1 MADNE
6 MTEHVSTSKMERFCA
21 RALEDAE
28 LTTVAR
34 HIANCSDCGP
44 QFVTTLGRQEGTTS
58 LSFTLAPEF
67 WIRHEHIDYE
77 RLVELSD
84 KKLDSTDREL
94 IDLHLKVC
102 PTCREDVAG
111 FLAFREQIAPELQ
124 VSYPPVGLEP
134 ARKTFSGAN
143 SWRGLAWKPI
153 YVAAVVVIGI
163 ALVIGSALFLKRRA
177 DNFQAKQTPIPKD
190 NIGTSSQT
198 PTPENRAANSPSPPA
213 MPNET
218 PVENPNSSAPIIALN
233 DRAAIVT
240 VDKNGRVFGL
250 DDVPPRVRYEIAR
263 ALLSEGIER
272 PSILRDLAGENSA
285 LRGNNTEQLFKLI
298 SPTRAVLVSDQPRFK
313 WEGVSRAST
322 YRVYVNDSSG
332 HEVARSE
339 ELSPQRTEWSVSKP
353 LKRGEIYAWTVVAVV
368 DGKEIVSPGPSSPEM
383 KFQVL
388 STSSLQ
394 QLNKL
399 KKTRSH
405 LALGVFYAQKGM
417 NAEAEREFQIL
428 VRDNPRSQHANKL
441 LRQIQSWQR
450 P

>member
-1 MADNE
+1 MANNE
-6 MTEHVSTSKMERFCA
+6 MTEHLSTSKMERFCA
-21 RALEDAE
+21 RALEQAE

-44 QFVTTLGRQEGTTS
+44 QFVTTLGRQKGTIS

-77 RLVELSD
+77 QLVELAD
-84 KKLDSTDREL
+84 KKLDSSNREL

-102 PTCREDVAG
+102 PPCREDVAG

-124 VSYPPVGLEP
+124 LSYAPVGLEP
-134 ARKTFSGAN
+134 ARKTFSWSN
-143 SWRGLAWKPI
+143 SWSGLAWKPV

-177 DNFQAKQTPIPKD
+177 HNFQATQTPTP
-190 NIGTSSQT
+190 NVNFGTSSQT
-198 PTPENRAANSPSPPA
+198 PTPENSAANSPFPPA
-213 MPNET
+213 TPNET
-218 PVENPNSSAPIIALN
+218 PFENPNSSAAIIALN
-233 DRAAIVT
+233 DRAAMVT
-240 VDKNGRVFGL
+240 VDKSGRVSGL
-250 DDVPPRVRYEIAR
+250 DDVPAPVRDEIAR
-263 ALLSEGIER
+263 VLLSERMER
-272 PSILRDLAGENSA
+272 PSILKDLAGEKSA
-285 LRGNNTEQLFKLI
+285 LRGNNTEQSFKLI
-298 SPTRAVLVSDQPRFK
+298 SPTRAVLFSDQPRFK
-313 WEGVSRAST
+313 WEGVSSANT

-339 ELSPQRTEWSVSKP
+339 ELSHKRTEWSVSKP

-368 DGKEIVSPGPSSPEM
+368 DGKEIVSPGPSAPEM

-388 STSSLQ
+388 SGANLQ
-394 QLNKL
+394 QLNQL
-399 KKTRSH
+399 KNTRSH

-428 VRDNPRSQHANKL
+428 VGDNPRLQHANRL
-441 LRQIQSWQR
+441 LRQIQSWQGR
-450 P
+450 